1 MHNEFVKYIRRGRA
15 QANVSG
21 VLYDSEGRNGKVP
34 CKIAFHE
41 LLLLKRGRER
51 KSENGPA
58 LFIDSVW
65 IDERLKLLYY

>member
-34 CKIAFHE
+34 CKM
-41 LLLLKRGRER
+41 
-51 KSENGPA
+51 
-58 LFIDSVW
+58 FIDSVW